1 MLLNRLSHDVS
12 DHERKNLY
20 LLLAIG
26 LLYTLGIFLSNIFVN
41 IFLWKQSEDIQVV
54 AFYNLF
60 IAISQTL
67 IYIVFGK
74 WAKKI
79 DRILILRAGITLI
92 SIFFISVLAFGEN
105 AAHYN
110 LLLGSLLGA
119 GYGFFWLAFNV
130 LTFEVTEPYTR
141 DFFNSTL
148 GMLQSFSGMVG
159 PITAGFI
166 ITVLTGYTGYL
177 TIFFISFIL
186 FILAVVCSFFIERR
200 EIEGTYA
207 LRVAIKER
215 QENANWKRLL
225 NAHFFQGTREGVFLF
240 LVGLLVYMGT
250 QSEMTV
256 GIYNFIYAAT
266 SLLAYQV
273 VARVVTPSNRI
284 KFITFGAISLYL
296 AIFWLLI
303 SNLSYEFF
311 IFGAIVGIAF
321 PLFFA
326 PYMSISYDVIGKAN
340 QAREYRIEYIILREI
355 FLNLGRGTSLL
366 LFLLGL
372 LFMDQSLWIQYGI
385 VIFGVGYLIVNIY
398 LAKIVKDS
406 SET

>member
-1 MLLNRLSHDVS
+1 MLNRLGQDVS

-20 LLLAIG
+20 LLLTIG

-54 AFYNLF
+54 AWYNLF
-60 IAISQTL
+60 IALSQMI

-79 DRILILRAGITLI
+79 DRILILRAGIILI

-105 AAHYN
+105 AAQFNY
-110 LLLGSLLGA
+110 LLGSLLGA

-148 GMLQSFSGMVG
+148 GMLQSASGMVG
-159 PITAGFI
+159 PISAGFI
-166 ITVLTGYTGYL
+166 ITVLEGYTGYL

-200 EIEGTYA
+200 QVEGNYS
-207 LRVAIKER
+207 LRVAINER
-215 QENANWKRLL
+215 NKNPNWKMLL

-250 QSEMTV
+250 TSEMTV
-256 GIYNFIYAAT
+256 GIYNFTYAVT
-266 SLLAYQV
+266 SLLAYQL

-284 KFITFGAISLYL
+284 KFITVGVISSYL
-296 AIFWLLI
+296 SVFWLLI
-303 SNLSYEFF
+303 SDVPYEFY
-311 IFGAIVGIAF
+311 IYGAVIGIAF

-326 PYMSISYDVIGKAN
+326 PYMSISYDVIGQAN
-340 QAREYRIEYIILREI
+340 QARDYRIEYIILREI
-355 FLNLGRGTSLL
+355 ALSFGRGTSLL
-366 LFLLGL
+366 LFIVGL
-372 LFMDQSLWIQYGI
+372 LFIEQSTWIQYGL
-385 VIFGVGYLIVNIY
+385 VIFGVGYLIVNLY
-398 LAKIVKDS
+398 LAKIVRYSSDS
-406 SET
+406 

>member
-1 MLLNRLSHDVS
+1 MLLNRLGQDVS

-20 LLLAIG
+20 LLLTIG

-54 AFYNLF
+54 AWYNLF
-60 IAISQTL
+60 IALSQMI

-79 DRILILRAGITLI
+79 DRILILRAGIILI

-105 AAHYN
+105 AAQFNY
-110 LLLGSLLGA
+110 LLGSLLGA

-148 GMLQSFSGMVG
+148 GMLQSASGMVG
-159 PITAGFI
+159 PISAGFI
-166 ITVLTGYTGYL
+166 ITVLEGYTGYL

-200 EIEGTYA
+200 QVEGNYS
-207 LRVAIKER
+207 LRVAINER
-215 QENANWKRLL
+215 NKNPNWKMLL

-250 QSEMTV
+250 TSEMTV
-256 GIYNFIYAAT
+256 GIYNFTYAVT
-266 SLLAYQV
+266 SLLAYQL

-284 KFITFGAISLYL
+284 KFITVGVISSYL
-296 AIFWLLI
+296 SVFWLLI
-303 SNLSYEFF
+303 SDVPYEFY
-311 IFGAIVGIAF
+311 IYGAVIGIAF

-326 PYMSISYDVIGKAN
+326 PYMSISYDVIGQAN
-340 QAREYRIEYIILREI
+340 QARDYRIEYIILREI
-355 FLNLGRGTSLL
+355 ALSFGRGTSLL
-366 LFLLGL
+366 LFIVGL
-372 LFMDQSLWIQYGI
+372 LFIEQSTWIQYGL
-385 VIFGVGYLIVNIY
+385 VIFGVGYLIVNLY
-398 LAKIVKDS
+398 LAKIVRYSSDS
-406 SET
+406 